1 MTEQIDITQLTIG
14 ETRYLEQ
21 AIGRP
26 LQSLGDIAEA
36 RDASFLPMV
45 TALGVILLKR
55 QGNPKATVEDA
66 DQLTLQEV
74 MAAFGMADDPAT
86 PAAVEAVEAG
96 DSPE

>member
-1 MTEQIDITQLTIG
+1 
-14 ETRYLEQ
+14 
-21 AIGRP
+21 
-26 LQSLGDIAEA
+26 
-36 RDASFLPMV
+36 MV

-55 QGNPKATVEDA
+55 QGNPAATVEDA

-86 PAAVEAVEAG
+86 PDAVEAVEAG